1 MEKVMNNNK
10 QLLWQAIKS
19 VLGFFGAIAFVLWV
33 LVVLSNTIGVNL
45 VCALVVL
52 STMCGLVWLEYNNLK
67 EKKALTDKFNKK

>member
-1 MEKVMNNNK
+1 MNKNK

-52 STMCGLVWLEYNNLK
+52 STMCG
-67 EKKALTDKFNKK
+67 